1 MTINLKT
8 LAISLT
14 IIASGLP
21 AFSQQQLSN
30 NQPVTKVST
39 AVETRI
45 QAKLK
50 LDYSKGLIDSTQNAS
65 LQRDFDAILVKED
78 NYKSRGASDGMSD
91 KDSGK
96 IVDELAAFE
105 ARLDKLAGV
114 STTAAAASVEGP
126 RVDKN
131 NAGLSNV
138 APTN

>member
-1 MTINLKT
+1 MTIKIKPLVIGAA
-8 LAISLT
+8 L
-14 IIASGLP
+14 IASALP

-78 NYKSRGASDGMSD
+78 DYKSRGKADGMSD
-91 KDSGK
+91 KDNGK

-114 STTAAAASVEGP
+114 SSTAAAESVDGP
-126 RVDKN
+126 KVDKN
-131 NAGLSNV
+131 NAGLSTV
-138 APTN
+138 APTQ